1 MSSINASYVPWNEEM
16 EVTLL
21 NLIVSEGVHVA
32 PRSESTKKWNTLNEL
47 LPYKA
52 AAYKK
57 DDIRKLKDKY
67 QKILKTAKADIDT
80 GNQSGKTG
88 DLSRK
93 YELVQQ
99 IFIAMDAEEE
109 EKKDTKKE
117 KEQLNTIEGQTL
129 NGNRPNP
136 LKKRDLD
143 GNIVDSSDLTK
154 KPKINTFESAMLNFL
169 AGPDGT
175 KNAGSG
181 PEDVTKDVLLK
192 LSQGTTLEMM
202 LEEAAIR
209 NADEE
214 TVEILYDIGIELM
227 IEIYCTR
234 GWAFG
239 AEKFKD
245 AMERMQVKPI
255 VAHKLYRVLER
266 WRVLSQPINEFESL
280 EACIWS
286 PGSCVNKSL
295 SSPAV
300 MANTIVLSDPKLEAL
315 VIKLPKFF
323 IFMRQVIVSNN

>member
-1 MSSINASYVPWNEEM
+1 MSSKNASYVPWNEEM

-32 PRSESTKKWNTLNEL
+32 PRSESTKKWNTVNDLFFDQNEL

-57 DDIRKLKDKY
+57 DDTRKLKDKY
-67 QKILKTAKADIDT
+67 QKILKAAKADIDT

-99 IFIAMDAEEE
+99 IFIEMDAEEE
-109 EKKDTKKE
+109 EKKDRKKE

-143 GNIVDSSDLTK
+143 GNIVDSSDSTK

-169 AGPDGT
+169 SGPDGT

-192 LSQGTTLEMM
+192 FSQGTTLEMM
-202 LEEAAIR
+202 LEEAA
-209 NADEE
+209 
-214 TVEILYDIGIELM
+214 
-227 IEIYCTR
+227 
-234 GWAFG
+234 
-239 AEKFKD
+239 
-245 AMERMQVKPI
+245 
-255 VAHKLYRVLER
+255 
-266 WRVLSQPINEFESL
+266 SL
-280 EACIWS
+280 EMMFAFQTC
-286 PGSCVNKSL
+286 
-295 SSPAV
+295 
-300 MANTIVLSDPKLEAL
+300 
-315 VIKLPKFF
+315 LP
-323 IFMRQVIVSNN
+323 